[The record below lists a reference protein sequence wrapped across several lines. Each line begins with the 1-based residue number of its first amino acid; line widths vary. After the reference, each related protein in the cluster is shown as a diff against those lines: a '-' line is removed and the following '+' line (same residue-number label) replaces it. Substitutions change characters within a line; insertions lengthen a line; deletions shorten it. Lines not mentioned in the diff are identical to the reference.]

1 MSIYRGAASL
11 GPPFATY
18 WDVEL
23 YRAASAVDE
32 GLAELARTSKG
43 RESDPYVRLSR
54 ATFDAIKGNRAAALA
69 VATEFERQISSNPAW
84 TTFAGRVYIALGDY
98 DHGLQLFS
106 HAVEADAVPIFYKD
120 QPLWRPIR
128 RDPRFQDLL
137 RRMRIPPD

>member
-1 MSIYRGAASL
+1 
-11 GPPFATY
+11 
-18 WDVEL
+18 L